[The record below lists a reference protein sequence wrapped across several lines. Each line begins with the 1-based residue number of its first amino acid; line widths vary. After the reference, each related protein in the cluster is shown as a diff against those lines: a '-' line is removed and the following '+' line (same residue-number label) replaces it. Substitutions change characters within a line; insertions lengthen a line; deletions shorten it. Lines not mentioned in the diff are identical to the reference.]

1 MTPKRPT
8 GQEPEVP
15 LTTNATLTPIR
26 GDLAARGLTDQ
37 ELLDAIRHG
46 DSSSAALF
54 YDRLYPVI
62 DHALRR
68 VLRRRIP
75 EFDDLVQVTFE
86 RIVRAI
92 IDDRFAG
99 QSALTTWAA
108 AIAGHVAIDFLRRS
122 VRERRVFEDLEP
134 SASRG
139 APERRME
146 ARSEIQRLHA
156 ILSRMKPTLA
166 EAVLLF
172 DVLGHSLQEVASLT
186 GVSPSAAQSRLHRGR
201 KELVRRAGIKS
212 VGGES

>member
-8 GQEPEVP
+8 EQEPEVP
-15 LTTNATLTPIR
+15 ATANATLRPIR
-26 GDLAARGLTDQ
+26 NDLGARGLTDQ

-46 DSSSAALF
+46 DSSSAARF

-62 DHALRR
+62 DHSLRR

-86 RIVRAI
+86 RIIRAI

-122 VRERRVFEDLEP
+122 VRERRVFEELEP
-134 SASRG
+134 GVTRG

-201 KELVRRAGIKS
+201 KELVRRAGVKS
-212 VGGES
+212 SGSES

>member
-1 MTPKRPT
+1 
-8 GQEPEVP
+8 VP
-15 LTTNATLTPIR
+15 APANANLTPIR
-26 GDLAARGLTDQ
+26 GVLSRRDLSDE
-37 ELLDAIRHG
+37 ELLDAIRCG
-46 DSSSAALF
+46 DGASAALF

-86 RIVRAI
+86 RVVRAI
-92 IDDRFAG
+92 IDDRFLG

-108 AIAGHVAIDFLRRS
+108 AIAGHVAIDFLRRA
-122 VRERRVFEDLEP
+122 VRERRAFEDFEP
-134 SASRG
+134 EVSRG

-146 ARSEIQRLHA
+146 ARSEIQRLHS
-156 ILSRMKPTLA
+156 ILSRMKPSLA

-172 DVLGHSLQEVASLT
+172 DVLGHNLQEVATLT
-186 GVSPSAAQSRLHRGR
+186 GVSLSAAQSRLHRGR

-212 VGGES
+212 VGRQP

>member
-1 MTPKRPT
+1 MP
-8 GQEPEVP
+8 
-15 LTTNATLTPIR
+15 ATAKITLRPIR
-26 GDLAARGLTDQ
+26 GELGARGLTDQ

-46 DSSSAALF
+46 DSASAAMF

-86 RIVRAI
+86 RIIRAI

-122 VRERRVFEDLEP
+122 VRERRVFEELEP
-134 SASRG
+134 SVTRG

-156 ILSRMKPTLA
+156 ILSRMKPSLA

-172 DVLGHSLQEVASLT
+172 DVLGHSLHEVASLT

-201 KELVRRAGIKS
+201 KELVRRAGVKS
-212 VGGES
+212 SGSES